1 VAYDKPVGRVFWVPH
16 WQKSEA
22 EPGCLWSQYRSPIM
36 ASCRHTPDDKPPFW
50 CEPPHS
56 LSQGESTAFRPVHG
70 EGRRGGCTQDAL
82 SRRVQIERAVQRQKF
97 GHHRRGRA
105 LFVIFCCDMLP
116 DASAH
121 VESCR
126 EGCCRQFQIAGRQL
140 EDAATARSQ
149 RGDDDRLCG
158 PLPSRLHHAQP
169 GVMKATRISEQHRHC
184 LRERAPRPRP
194 GTCQIRGDDCGVIDG
209 GWLDLFA

>member
-1 VAYDKPVGRVFWVPH
+1 MWGQVAYDKPVGRVFWVPH

-97 GHHRRGRA
+97 GHHQRGRA

-140 EDAATARSQ
+140 EDAARSQ

-158 PLPSRLHHAQP
+158 PLFLFFVQP
-169 GVMKATRISEQHRHC
+169 
-184 LRERAPRPRP
+184 ERAKNLKLASAIKMIVQERFESLQAGNLPR
-194 GTCQIRGDDCGVIDG
+194 
-209 GWLDLFA
+209 

>member
-1 VAYDKPVGRVFWVPH
+1 
-16 WQKSEA
+16 
-22 EPGCLWSQYRSPIM
+22 
-36 ASCRHTPDDKPPFW
+36 
-50 CEPPHS
+50 
-56 LSQGESTAFRPVHG
+56 VHG
-70 EGRRGGCTQDAL
+70 EGRRSGCTQDAL

-126 EGCCRQFQIAGRQL
+126 EGCCRQVQIAGRQL

-194 GTCQIRGDDCGVIDG
+194 GRFVSEGIYWKRSVVRGFVESSLDCVRRGGVKSPG
-209 GWLDLFA
+209 